1 MSEQRAAGVSGTS
14 PTIAAIA
21 VIPPIAGHDLLSY
34 AIPASLTGR
43 LRPGMR
49 VLVPLGVRQVT
60 GIVVELSTR
69 SSELRLRDVLDVLD
83 EVPLLSP
90 ELLDL
95 CRFAARYYLTSLGE
109 VLGAAVLAGL
119 RAETQRWV
127 RRATSQGDGD
137 AAQRLTKT
145 EREILRILGLGR
157 RLRTT
162 TLVRAARAS
171 GVYEALRSL
180 AARGVVVVEESAPR
194 ASARVR
200 HESVCRLGRDPT
212 PSERNRLEGRAKAQG
227 RLLERIAAARAPGLG
242 AGELREAGSAAALR
256 ALVARGLV
264 RVERREIYRRVVPAE
279 PSSPALP
286 PPPNP
291 AQEQAIG
298 CIRAAVL
305 ERRFEPFLL
314 RGVTGS
320 GKTEV
325 YLQAAARALD
335 QRRGVLV
342 LVPEIALTPDLVERV
357 YARFGATVALL
368 HSSLS
373 ASERFDEWRRL
384 ARGEATIAIG
394 VRSAVFAPVRDLGLV
409 IVDEEHDG
417 AYKQEEGLR
426 YNARDL
432 AIVRARDAACPVVLG
447 SATPSIESHHN
458 ARTGRYH
465 LLELPE
471 RVERRPLPIVDLID
485 LRAERPQGDPPVLA
499 PRLRDAIIENLA
511 SGGQTLLFLNR
522 RGYAHYLQCTLCG
535 FVMECPNCS
544 VTLTFHLRLRRARCH
559 HCDYSV
565 PAPDLCPQCA
575 SPHLRDF
582 GIGTEQVEAVVRD
595 VAPSARVARMD
606 RDTVQRKGAL
616 AALLREWNAGRLDIL
631 VGTQMV
637 AKGHDVPG
645 VTLVGVVASDQMLNF
660 PDFRA
665 AERTFQILT
674 QVAGRA
680 GRGEQPGRVLVQTY
694 RPNHY
699 AVRFAIAHDFLGFA
713 AEELRHREAL
723 GYPPYSRLV
732 NLRFDGLDAGRV
744 ERVARRTAS
753 DLREANLRLPRVR
766 QAVVLGPAPAPIERL
781 RARYRWQVLV
791 KGQDAKALRGLLHP
805 LRRLPDRADRDPAVR
820 LSIDVD
826 PYGML

>member
-1 MSEQRAAGVSGTS
+1 MSKQRSSAAGATS
-14 PTIAAIA
+14 AVVAIA

-34 AIPASLTGR
+34 AVPASLVGR
-43 LRPGMR
+43 IHPGMR
-49 VLVPLGVRQVT
+49 VLVPLGTRQVT
-60 GIVVELSTR
+60 GIVVEFSDR
-69 SSELRLRDVLDVLD
+69 PNGIRLRDVLDALD

-90 ELLDL
+90 ELLKL
-95 CRFAARYYLTSLGE
+95 CRFTARYYMTSLGE
-109 VLGAAVLAGL
+109 VLATAVLAGL
-119 RAETQRWV
+119 RAQTHRWV
-127 RRATSQGDGD
+127 RRT
-137 AAQRLTKT
+137 AAQDHAGAAQGVTKT
-145 EREILRILGLGR
+145 EREILRLLGSGR
-157 RLRTT
+157 RVRTA
-162 TLVRAARAS
+162 TLARAVRAS
-171 GVYEALRSL
+171 GAYEALRSL
-180 AARGVVVVEESAPR
+180 AARGIIEVEESAPR
-194 ASARVR
+194 AAARVR
-200 HESVCRLGRDPT
+200 YESVFRLGREPT
-212 PSERNRLEGRAKAQG
+212 ASERSQIERRAKMQW
-227 RLLERIAAARAPGLG
+227 RLLERVTDAGARGLG
-242 AGELREAGSAAALR
+242 AKELREPSSGAAVR

-264 RVERREIYRRVVPAE
+264 CIEQREIYRLVVPVE
-279 PSSPALP
+279 PSSSGRPPIPNADQGRAIECIGVAL
-286 PPPNP
+286 
-291 AQEQAIG
+291 I
-298 CIRAAVL
+298 

-325 YLQAAARALD
+325 YLQAAARTLD
-335 QRRGVLV
+335 QRRGVLI
-342 LVPEIALTPDLVERV
+342 LVPEIALTPDLVDRV
-357 YARFGATVALL
+357 CGRFGGTVALL

-384 ARGEATIAIG
+384 ARGEASIAVG

-432 AIVRARDAACPVVLG
+432 AIVRARDAGCPVVLA

-458 ARTGRYH
+458 ARIGRYQ

-471 RVERRPLPIVDLID
+471 RVEKRPLPIVDPID
-485 LRAERPQGDPPVLA
+485 LRTERPEGDPPVLA

-559 HCDYSV
+559 HCDYSL
-565 PAPDLCPQCA
+565 PAPDLCPQCV

-595 VAPSARVARMD
+595 YVPGARVARMD
-606 RDTVQRKGAL
+606 RDTVSRKGAL
-616 AALLREWNAGRLDIL
+616 TALIGEWNAGRLDVL

-637 AKGHDVPG
+637 TKGHDVPG

-680 GRGEQPGRVLVQTY
+680 GRGDQPGRVLVQTY
-694 RPNHY
+694 RPSHY

-713 AEELRHREAL
+713 EEELRYREAL

-732 NLRFDGLDAGRV
+732 NLRFDGLDAERV
-744 ERVARRTAS
+744 ERLARRTAN

-766 QAVVLGPAPAPIERL
+766 QAAVLGPAPAPIERL
-781 RARYRWQVLV
+781 RGRYRWQILL
-791 KGQDAKALRGLLHP
+791 KGRDAKVLQSLLQPFLRATERTG
-805 LRRLPDRADRDPAVR
+805 RDSAAR
-820 LSIDVD
+820 LSVDVD

>member
-1 MSEQRAAGVSGTS
+1 MRKQRSSAAGVASTVV
-14 PTIAAIA
+14 AIA

-34 AIPASLTGR
+34 AIPASLVGR
-43 LRPGMR
+43 IHPGMR
-49 VLVPLGVRQVT
+49 VLVPLGTRQVT
-60 GIVVELSTR
+60 GIVVGFSDHPDGI
-69 SSELRLRDVLDVLD
+69 RLRDVLDALD

-90 ELLDL
+90 ELLKL
-95 CRFAARYYLTSLGE
+95 CQFAARYYMTSLGE
-109 VLGAAVLAGL
+109 VLATAVLAGL
-119 RAETQRWV
+119 RAQTHRWV
-127 RRATSQGDGD
+127 RRTAAQVHAGAT
-137 AAQRLTKT
+137 QRLTKT
-145 EREILRILGLGR
+145 EREILRLLGSGR
-157 RLRTT
+157 RVRTV
-162 TLVRAARAS
+162 TLVRAIRAS
-171 GVYEALRSL
+171 GAYEALRSL
-180 AARGVVVVEESAPR
+180 AARGIIAVEEAAPR
-194 ASARVR
+194 AAARVKY
-200 HESVCRLGRDPT
+200 ESIFRLGREPT
-212 PSERNRLEGRAKAQG
+212 ASERSQIERRARVQW
-227 RLLERIAAARAPGLG
+227 RLLERVADAGARGLR
-242 AGELREAGSAAALR
+242 AKELREPISGAALR

-264 RVERREIYRRVVPAE
+264 CIEHREIYRRVVPAE
-279 PSSPALP
+279 TSSSGRPLL
-286 PPPNP
+286 PNP
-291 AQEQAIG
+291 AQGRAINRIG
-298 CIRAAVL
+298 VALI

-325 YLQAAARALD
+325 YLQAAARTLA
-335 QRRGVLV
+335 QRRGVLI

-357 YARFGATVALL
+357 CGRFGGTVALL

-384 ARGEATIAIG
+384 ARGEASIAVG

-432 AIVRARDAACPVVLG
+432 AIVRARDAGCPVVLG

-458 ARTGRYH
+458 ARIGRYQ

-485 LRAERPQGDPPVLA
+485 LRTERAEGDPPVLA
-499 PRLRDAIIENLA
+499 PRLRDAIVENLA

-559 HCDYSV
+559 HCDYSLA
-565 PAPDLCPQCA
+565 APDLCPQCV

-595 VAPSARVARMD
+595 FVPGARIARMD
-606 RDTVQRKGAL
+606 RDAISRKGAL
-616 AALLREWNAGRLDIL
+616 ATLLGEWNAGRLDVL

-637 AKGHDVPG
+637 TKGHDVPG

-694 RPNHY
+694 RPSHY

-713 AEELRHREAL
+713 EEELRYREAL

-732 NLRFDGLDAGRV
+732 NLRFDGLDAERV
-744 ERVARRTAS
+744 ERLARRTAN

-766 QAVVLGPAPAPIERL
+766 QAAVLGPAPAPIERL
-781 RARYRWQVLV
+781 RGRYRWQILL
-791 KGQDAKALRGLLHP
+791 KGRDAKALQSLLHP
-805 LRRLPDRADRDPAVR
+805 FLQAAERTGRGPAAR
-820 LSIDVD
+820 LSVDVD